1 MQEYPS
7 ATSKISIP
15 KPQNPGKNPIF
26 GLFYSWNP
34 QKSSSP
40 PLFRWFPPS
49 MQNTE
54 NALIHAFWMP
64 LKWILG
70 HTGHFFTT
78 LPDCKKWCFFNYN
91 WNHLLRLSNAY
102 YAQSLIRIL
111 ERMCNLRI
119 SISLVSKPYKQVSAL
134 WNKVIHG
141 HANIS

>member
-40 PLFRWFPPS
+40 PLVPMISTF
-49 MQNTE
+49 
-54 NALIHAFWMP
+54 HAKHRKRTHSCVLDTIEMDFGMYW
-64 LKWILG
+64 
-70 HTGHFFTT
+70 THFITQS
-78 LPDCKKWCFFNYN
+78 DCKKWCFFNYN